1 MTRRFSEAER
11 AEIWDA
17 LERGE
22 AMRAIARNMGRAHGS
37 IRAWVLANA
46 GRRPRP
52 PGSSKLRLTL
62 AEREE
67 VSRGL
72 AGGLSLR
79 AIAARMARAPATLC
93 REVAAN

>member
-37 IRAWVLANA
+37 IRTWVLANA

-52 PGSSKLRLTL
+52 PGSSELRLTV

-67 VSRGL
+67 ISRGL

-79 AIAARMARAPATLC
+79 AIAAGMDRAPSTWG
-93 REVAAN
+93 